1 MVNWYFLF
9 FLPSFFCLC
18 FETGSLYISLAVLEL
33 AMLARL
39 ALSSWTSFSYLNL
52 PGAYEAAPA
61 CFFVPCYS
69 LPGSHPTQC
78 SRYPWPLSFQQAHVS
93 CVHYCTH
100 VCGVGLQG
108 PISGRQVCTILSS
121 LSSFLSLS
129 NRTSHWSGT
138 CQPIR
143 LGWLASEPQGS
154 AWLCFLGSGIRSTHC
169 HTQLLNI
176 HLRVDIGPH
185 ALTCT

>member
-18 FETGSLYISLAVLEL
+18 FETGSLYVSLAVLEL
-33 AMLARL
+33 AMLAGL

-52 PGAYEAAPA
+52 LGAYEAAPA
-61 CFFVPCYS
+61 CFFVTCYS
-69 LPGSHPTQC
+69 LPGSHPNSVLQV
-78 SRYPWPLSFQQAHVS
+78 SMAPLFPASTCVAS

-108 PISGRQVCTILSS
+108 LISGQQVCTILSS
-121 LSSFLSLS
+121 LSLSLSLS
-129 NRTSHWSGT
+129 NRTSHWPGT

-154 AWLCFLGSGIRSTHC
+154 PDLGLHSAGITLRLPHPPFLHRF
-169 HTQLLNI
+169 
-176 HLRVDIGPH
+176 
-185 ALTCT
+185 